1 MARANRTPCP
11 NCGEGVLRGGWC
23 SKCSYRTQESR
34 RREQKAQRRRQQ
46 AADPAGDQSPD
57 PQTWTPRGGAD
68 HEAPPVPVP
77 VPDPRAGRG
86 GRGASRRTATPP
98 PPIPIPVSGGR
109 GAGPDPEPLSGGRRP
124 MTGAVVLDGTVVD
137 VGDVI
142 KETVDL
148 RSTLA
153 ASSAVRGCLLLPLR
167 LAGILAGCLFAP
179 LRLLLMPSLFMGH
192 SGPQQDRVVVLERHP
207 FVVRDASGAR
217 HDCYIRG
224 ELRGAPVRLGE
235 PVRVQGR
242 VERGTGLLRVARLTN
257 TTTGATTTGRI
268 DTRVR
273 LQPYVVAGAIIFMA
287 FVLLTLRRML

>member
-1 MARANRTPCP
+1 MARPNRTPCP

-23 SKCSYRTQESR
+23 SKCSYRTPESR
-34 RREQKAQRRRQQ
+34 QREQEAQRRRRQ
-46 AADPAGDQSPD
+46 AADPAGDQFPD
-57 PQTWTPRGGAD
+57 PQTWAPRGRPAPPEPPSGAGAPD
-68 HEAPPVPVP
+68 AGAGTPVPRRGAGRPAPPVPAP
-77 VPDPRAGRG
+77 G
-86 GRGASRRTATPP
+86 GRGPAA
-98 PPIPIPVSGGR
+98 
-109 GAGPDPEPLSGGRRP
+109 
-124 MTGAVVLDGTVVD
+124 GAVALDGTVVD
-137 VGDVI
+137 VGDII

-148 RSTLA
+148 RSALA
-153 ASSAVRGCLLLPLR
+153 AGSAVRGCLLLPLR

-207 FVVRDASGAR
+207 FVVQDASGAR

-235 PVRVQGR
+235 RVRVQGR
-242 VERGTGLLRVARLTN
+242 VERGTGLLRVARLTS

-273 LQPYVVAGAIIFMA
+273 LQPYVVAGAVIFMVL
-287 FVLLTLRRML
+287 VLLTLRRML

>member
-1 MARANRTPCP
+1 MTRPNRTPCP
-11 NCGEGVLRGGWC
+11 KCGEGVLRGGWC
-23 SKCSYRTQESR
+23 SKCSYRTPESR
-34 RREQKAQRRRQQ
+34 QREQEAQRRRRQ
-46 AADPAGDQSPD
+46 AADPAGDQFPG
-57 PQTWTPRGGAD
+57 PQTWAPRGGAG
-68 HEAPPVPVP
+68 HPAPPEPAPGAGTPVPRDGAGRPAPPAPVPVP
-77 VPDPRAGRG
+77 APA
-86 GRGASRRTATPP
+86 
-98 PPIPIPVSGGR
+98 SGGR
-109 GAGPDPEPLSGGRRP
+109 GPA
-124 MTGAVVLDGTVVD
+124 TGAVVLDGTVVD
-137 VGDVI
+137 VGDII

-148 RSTLA
+148 RSALA

-192 SGPQQDRVVVLERHP
+192 SGPQQDRLVVLERHP

-273 LQPYVVAGAIIFMA
+273 LQPYVVAGAIIFMVL
-287 FVLLTLRRML
+287 VLLTLRRML